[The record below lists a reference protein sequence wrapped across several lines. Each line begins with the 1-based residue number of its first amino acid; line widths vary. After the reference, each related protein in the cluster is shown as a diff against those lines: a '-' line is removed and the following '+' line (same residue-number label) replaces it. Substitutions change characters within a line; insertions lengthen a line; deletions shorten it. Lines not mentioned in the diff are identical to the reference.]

1 MLEPP
6 ELSRELYFHALSDGA
21 DEMKQHRTAPELP
34 VSVYLPVPPHP
45 EAVHTRKQA

>member
-1 MLEPP
+1 MPEPHAHSKD
-6 ELSRELYFHALSDGA
+6 LCCHALSDGA

-34 VSVYLPVPPHP
+34 ASTSQSPPHP